1 MLVYIFITSSG
12 PAISANT
19 TLIRKEILVTTTTYQ
34 RILSIVDELR
44 NIPLS
49 DEPWKFYSVPA
60 DQTEP
65 IQSSW
70 HWILSTPG
78 IFVVSKSRWKY
89 QVAVNL
95 SYSPWLAHDN
105 FMFQK
110 LNTAMEGKELVQG
123 RRAASWDLD
132 ACFVKD
138 AVHVISDPMFTS
150 GANSAKAL
158 YAPRAFD
165 VLTTWLGGVA
175 ELSEGDS
182 SAGSGLTGIN
192 SNPESGQI
200 QLDGYKFSSYTLV
213 KVSELGQYGRNLVNC
228 DSVLSIV
235 ELEDESWELL
245 LYMSYLPTL
254 TQKLRMEV
262 PDSVI
267 DPRLQSL

>member
-1 MLVYIFITSSG
+1 
-12 PAISANT
+12 
-19 TLIRKEILVTTTTYQ
+19 
-34 RILSIVDELR
+34 
-44 NIPLS
+44 
-49 DEPWKFYSVPA
+49 
-60 DQTEP
+60 
-65 IQSSW
+65 
-70 HWILSTPG
+70 
-78 IFVVSKSRWKY
+78 
-89 QVAVNL
+89 
-95 SYSPWLAHDN
+95 
-105 FMFQK
+105 
-110 LNTAMEGKELVQG
+110 MEGKELVQG

-138 AVHVISDPMFTS
+138 AVHVISLGCPQGLEDPMFTS

-175 ELSEGDS
+175 VLSEGDS
-182 SAGSGLTGIN
+182 SAGSGLTGIK

-235 ELEDESWELL
+235 ELEDESWELHV
-245 LYMSYLPTL
+245 YKSYLPTL

-267 DPRLQSL
+267 DPRLQSM